1 GVDWYNYW
9 SANPLSGWLFNNILS
24 QPFAS
29 GSVESGTEAAFA
41 PTKVPDG
48 WLEKSEVSL
57 AARPGSLQANGE
69 DLVAA
74 KREVIGQQDRYPQL
88 EILVGDHDD
97 VVSPTI
103 HALKL
108 AEKLPNVRLDVVQGA
123 GHLPH
128 EAAPDRFK
136 KLFDWVETSK

>member
-1 GVDWYNYW
+1 
-9 SANPLSGWLFNNILS
+9 
-24 QPFAS
+24 
-29 GSVESGTEAAFA
+29 
-41 PTKVPDG
+41 
-48 WLEKSEVSL
+48 
-57 AARPGSLQANGE
+57 LQANGE

-88 EILVGDHDD
+88 EIPVAILVGDHDD